1 MYLETVLEDYLL
13 ELNLRNYSDR
23 TIKSVGNTNKLY
35 FKWLQSE
42 FGINE
47 IDQIKKLHIKAY
59 LKYKQE
65 TDVWLLCYLIQV
77 IRYLVSL
84 RYIDDER
91 FCVCNTFVTSI
102 GVKCERQ
109 RHVNW
114 FNSKG
119 SYKAVTKNDEKYNF
133 FT

>member
-59 LKYKQE
+59 LKYNQE
-65 TDVWLLCYLIQV
+65 TDV
-77 IRYLVSL
+77 
-84 RYIDDER
+84 
-91 FCVCNTFVTSI
+91 
-102 GVKCERQ
+102 
-109 RHVNW
+109 
-114 FNSKG
+114 
-119 SYKAVTKNDEKYNF
+119 
-133 FT
+133 